1 MSNFCTPSSLF
12 LFVCEWVRIGRD
24 PPLAPGCPNLGYQP
38 PSPSPLVFLQ
48 KIVML
53 KIKPKFCLK
62 PTFLQNQTP
71 ACPGTLN
78 GRTRHLSG
86 TLKADPDTCL
96 EHCLDSNN
104 TYTNYN
110 CGHPIYV
117 GPLPLPPVTILFR
130 LNFDHFLPDP
140 FCFLNH

>member
-1 MSNFCTPSSLF
+1 MTSKKNVQFLHALF
-12 LFVCEWVRIGRD
+12 PFSVCVRIGPNWARD
-24 PPLAPGCPNLGYQP
+24 PPPPASGRPNLGYQP
-38 PSPSPLVFLQ
+38 LSPSPLVFLQ

-86 TLKADPDTCL
+86 TLIAERDTSL
-96 EHCLDSNN
+96 EHLKQIQTHVWN
-104 TYTNYN
+104 TVWTQITLILIIAVDIQFLWI
-110 CGHPIYV
+110 PFPS
-117 GPLPLPPVTILFR
+117 PL
-130 LNFDHFLPDP
+130 
-140 FCFLNH
+140 

>member
-12 LFVCEWVRIGRD
+12 LFVCELVRIGQETPL
-24 PPLAPGCPNLGYQP
+24 PPPAPGRPNLGYQP
-38 PSPSPLVFLQ
+38 LSPSPLVFLQ

-86 TLKADPDTCL
+86 TLIAEPDISL
-96 EHCLDSNN
+96 EHLKQIQTHVWN
-104 TYTNYN
+104 TVWTQITLILIIAVDIQFLWI
-110 CGHPIYV
+110 PFPS
-117 GPLPLPPVTILFR
+117 PL
-130 LNFDHFLPDP
+130 
-140 FCFLNH
+140 